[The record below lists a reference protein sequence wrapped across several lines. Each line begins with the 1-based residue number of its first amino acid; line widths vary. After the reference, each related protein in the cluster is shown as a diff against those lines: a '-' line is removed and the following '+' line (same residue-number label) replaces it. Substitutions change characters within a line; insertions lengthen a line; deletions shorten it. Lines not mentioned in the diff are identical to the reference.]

1 VAVGESFTLT
11 LVADGVSGKPD
22 LQSLEENFDLLSTST
37 RREVQIINGEMSDLQ
52 SWDIQLMPRRLGD
65 LVIPSLRLEQVSSQP
80 LTIKVVEQQALQA
93 QGQERDVFIEVDID
107 NESPFVQSQVIYSV
121 RFFSAVRI
129 SEAELSEPAT
139 RLKYRQHH

>member
-1 VAVGESFTLT
+1 MFAMLLFTQGAAAATLDATVNRSTVAVGESFTLT

-65 LVIPSLRLEQVSSQP
+65 LVIPSLRLEGAISQP

-93 QGQERDVFIEVDID
+93 QGQEPVSYTHLTLPTILLV
-107 NESPFVQSQVIYSV
+107 
-121 RFFSAVRI
+121 
-129 SEAELSEPAT
+129 
-139 RLKYRQHH
+139 